1 MQDKPIMHF
10 NGEYYHSI
18 DANNRVIM
26 PAKIKDALDGQSF
39 TIYHKT
45 NEKCLRL
52 YITSEWDE
60 MVGKIAYVDDGVDR
74 TELQWHFS
82 INSKKYDLDAQG
94 RFVIPPKFIEAAGLK
109 KEIVTIGIGPRAE
122 IWDKEAFEEKLRAE
136 SEKIVDIVL
145 PF

>member
-1 MQDKPIMHF
+1 MEAEKKMHF
-10 NGEYYHSI
+10 NGDYYHSI

-26 PAKIKDALDGQSF
+26 PAKIKDALNGQGF
-39 TIYHKT
+39 TIYHKP

-52 YITSEWDE
+52 YLTSEWND
-60 MVGKIAYVDDGVDR
+60 MVLKIAYVDDGVDR
-74 TELQWHFS
+74 TDLQWHFS
-82 INSKKYDLDAQG
+82 INSKNCELDAQG

-122 IWDKEAFEEKLRAE
+122 IWDKEAFEEKLSAE
-136 SEKIVDIVL
+136 SDKIVDIVL

>member
-26 PAKIKDALDGQSF
+26 PAKIKDALNGQGF

-52 YITSEWDE
+52 YVTSEWDE

-94 RFVIPPKFIEAAGLK
+94 RFVLPQKLVDAVGLK

-122 IWDKEAFEEKLRAE
+122 IWDKETYE
-136 SEKIVDIVL
+136 SVVGVPDDDIDVAL
-145 PF
+145 PI